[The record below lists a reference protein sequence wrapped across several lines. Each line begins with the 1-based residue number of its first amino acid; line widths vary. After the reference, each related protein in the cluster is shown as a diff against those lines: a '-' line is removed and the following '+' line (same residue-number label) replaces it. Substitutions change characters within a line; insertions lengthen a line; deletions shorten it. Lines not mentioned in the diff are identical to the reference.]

1 MGACFEE
8 SMLFHL
14 WSAAGVQFET
24 YRAIEG
30 QVRYTTHPND
40 HALTILYATDEDW
53 SKNMRKRSVEVN
65 GETVKVFDAI
75 VNAIK
80 VRTAELL
87 TARGAMPP
95 VITRAS
101 VVGEERSRTLFDE
114 AYREH
119 ARRIARVLDQRR
131 GGE

>member
-1 MGACFEE
+1 
-8 SMLFHL
+8 MLFHL

-24 YRAIEG
+24 HRAIEG

-65 GETVKVFDAI
+65 GETVKVFAAI

-80 VRTAELL
+80 AEFGKDETSSGWEIATCPTTCSAIMEGSCRTP
-87 TARGAMPP
+87 RMG
-95 VITRAS
+95 
-101 VVGEERSRTLFDE
+101 
-114 AYREH
+114 
-119 ARRIARVLDQRR
+119 
-131 GGE
+131 